1 MAYATQ
7 RKRVVSTAL
16 LNRTVVYN
24 PKGFRLTYEGAEVLF
39 LKIFRGKPYSII
51 VEAST
56 IIGPIVFKKLSKSV
70 SCADRCFETS
80 RCKWRNLSF
89 W

>member
-7 RKRVVSTAL
+7 RKRVVSTEL

-24 PKGFRLTYEGAEVLF
+24 PKGFRLTHEGAEVLF

-51 VEAST
+51 VEGFDNYWSNR
-56 IIGPIVFKKLSKSV
+56 L
-70 SCADRCFETS
+70 
-80 RCKWRNLSF
+80 
-89 W
+89 